1 MCEIAITATS
11 QNLPVVR
18 DRLQLW
24 LAELGWP
31 AEAAAD
37 IVLAVNEATTNAVEH
52 AYPGGGARQLVEIEG
67 SVESDV
73 RGDWP
78 GTDWRGGTR
87 RVRVSVRDHGRWRP
101 DVHNR
106 SDLTR
111 ARGRGLAV
119 MDAVMAEVTVT
130 ASAATGT
137 TVVLLSE
144 SVATR

>member
-1 MCEIAITATS
+1 MCEIAVTATS
-11 QNLPVVR
+11 QCLPVVR
-18 DRLQLW
+18 DRVRLW

-31 AEAAAD
+31 VEAAAD
-37 IVLAVNEATTNAVEH
+37 IVLAVNEAVTNAVEH
-52 AYPGGGARQLVEIEG
+52 AYPGGGAGHLVEIEG
-67 SVESDV
+67 RVEFDV

-78 GTDWRGGTR
+78 GTGRGGGTR

-119 MDAVMAEVTVT
+119 MDAVMAEMTVT

-137 TVVLLSE
+137 TVALLSE